1 MTPAYDQL
9 VQMLK
14 KLPGLGF
21 RSAEKIALH
30 LLVEN
35 REKIVELTACMQQ
48 AAQEISRCQC
58 CGNIAEHDLCVV
70 CSNPRRDARMVCV
83 VESIQDLLAIE
94 KSGAYEGRYHVLF
107 GKLSPLKGVGPS
119 QLNLS
124 TFWPR
129 VAQEEWEEVVLALAN
144 DLEGEATCHWLQEKM
159 AQEYPQVRV
168 SRIGFGL
175 PSGSALLFAD
185 GPTLKSALS
194 SRRRVDQSGD

>member
-9 VQMLK
+9 VRILK

-35 REKIVELTACMQQ
+35 PAKIAELTDCMEQ
-48 AAQEISRCQC
+48 AAREIHRCGL
-58 CGNIAEHDLCVV
+58 CGNMAEHELCAV
-70 CSNPRRDARMVCV
+70 CDNPQRNARMVCV

-94 KSGAYEGRYHVLF
+94 KSGAYDGRYHVLF
-107 GKLSPLKGVGPS
+107 GKLSPLKGVGPAH
-119 QLNLS
+119 LNLE

-129 VAQEEWEEVVLALAN
+129 VESESWQEVVLALSN
-144 DLEGEATCHWLQEKM
+144 DLEGEATCHWLQEKI
-159 AQEYPQVRV
+159 ALEHPSVRV

-185 GPTLKSALS
+185 GPTLKNALS
-194 SRRRVDQSGD
+194 ARRQVDL

>member
-9 VQMLK
+9 VRILK

-35 REKIVELTACMQQ
+35 REKISELTECMQQ
-48 AAQEISRCQC
+48 ASREIHRCQC
-58 CGNIAEHDLCVV
+58 CGNMAEHEQCMV
-70 CSNPRRDARMVCV
+70 CENPRRNSRMVCV
-83 VESIQDLLAIE
+83 VESIQDLMAIE
-94 KSGAYEGRYHVLF
+94 KSGAYDGKYHILF
-107 GKLSPLKGVGPS
+107 GKLSPLKGIGPS
-119 QLNLS
+119 QLNLT

-129 VAQEEWEEVVLALAN
+129 FVEEEWEEVVLALSN
-144 DLEGEATCHWLQEKM
+144 DLEGEATCHWLQEKI
-159 AQEYPQVRV
+159 AQAHPSVHV

-185 GPTLKSALS
+185 GPTLKNALS
-194 SRRRVDQSGD
+194 ARRRVDL